1 MCVLIK
7 LWELRIMRTRRVL
20 YENEYFF
27 SSIFPK
33 LEFQSLTDKTT
44 RRKNDGGRKEGQ
56 MSLNV
61 FSSYTIPIENLE
73 IDETIVRR
81 ATLHLNING
90 VPIPFTTKQETANGW
105 DIFTKLN
112 NFHPPSLCPFAPC
125 VFHSDGINILS
136 IIGIILMREGNCR
149 GVLLMFNL
157 SIVLQFL

>member
-1 MCVLIK
+1 
-7 LWELRIMRTRRVL
+7 MRTRRVL

-27 SSIFPK
+27 HPFFPNWNFK
-33 LEFQSLTDKTT
+33 ARSTDKTT

-90 VPIPFTTKQETANGW
+90 VPIPFTTKQETANG
-105 DIFTKLN
+105 
-112 NFHPPSLCPFAPC
+112 
-125 VFHSDGINILS
+125 
-136 IIGIILMREGNCR
+136 
-149 GVLLMFNL
+149 
-157 SIVLQFL
+157 